1 MVVVFLPGC
10 SSDQEDQNSDKMVRF
25 LALGAKV
32 RGMDPMDI
40 GDTTS
45 SGLASQ
51 IFECLYQYHYLNR
64 PYELIP
70 CLAADFP
77 RITNKGLTY
86 TFKLRQDVFF
96 ANDPCFTATQ
106 GQGRQLTAT
115 DFIYAWKR
123 IADIKNVSKNWWIF
137 EDHIVG
143 LDEFR
148 QYTLQLKPGQ
158 KVDYNRPVEGL
169 QAPDDFTLI
178 VNLTRPWPQILYLL
192 AHLPTAPVAREA
204 VDYYGK
210 AVHNHPVGTGPY
222 MLKDWKRG
230 SKIVMVRNPS
240 FRKEL
245 YPTEGAPG
253 DKQAHLLQDAGQ
265 PLPFVDEAR
274 WQLIE
279 EDQPRWLI
287 FMRGRLDASG
297 IPKDFYNQ
305 AIDPGRNLRPEMK
318 ARGIRLQIFRDPS
331 TYWYGFNMEDPV
343 VGANKPL
350 RQAMSMAVNRLE
362 YIEIFTNNRAEAAQG
377 PIPPLFKEYDPEA
390 INPNC
395 QYNPDRAKELL
406 KQAVKIH
413 GGPLPTI
420 TLSVPGTDTLFRQIG
435 EYVTLAMQNIGL
447 KLEVDYMDW
456 PSFQDRVKT
465 KSTQIFSMGWI
476 ADYPDP
482 ENFMQLFYSKNV
494 SPGPN
499 NFNYRNSAFDALY
512 ETAKAMPDS
521 PQRIRLYRKMER
533 IVQEDCPAV
542 FLVHGVAFVLHY
554 DWLKNYK
561 PHVFGYGL
569 LKYQKVDLP
578 LRRKAAG
585 R

>member
-1 MVVVFLPGC
+1 
-10 SSDQEDQNSDKMVRF
+10 
-25 LALGAKV
+25 
-32 RGMDPMDI
+32 
-40 GDTTS
+40 
-45 SGLASQ
+45 
-51 IFECLYQYHYLNR
+51 
-64 PYELIP
+64 
-70 CLAADFP
+70 
-77 RITNKGLTY
+77 
-86 TFKLRQDVFF
+86 
-96 ANDPCFTATQ
+96 
-106 GQGRQLTAT
+106 
-115 DFIYAWKR
+115 
-123 IADIKNVSKNWWIF
+123 
-137 EDHIVG
+137 
-143 LDEFR
+143 
-148 QYTLQLKPGQ
+148 
-158 KVDYNRPVEGL
+158 
-169 QAPDDFTLI
+169 
-178 VNLTRPWPQILYLL
+178 
-192 AHLPTAPVAREA
+192 
-204 VDYYGK
+204 
-210 AVHNHPVGTGPY
+210 
-222 MLKDWKRG
+222 
-230 SKIVMVRNPS
+230 MVRNPS

-395 QYNPDRAKELL
+395 QYNPDRARELL

-435 EYVTLAMQNIGL
+435 EYVTLAMQDIGL

-499 NFNYRNSAFDALY
+499 NFNYRNPAFDALY

-578 LRRKAAG
+578 RRRKAVG